1 MRVIL
6 ALLVLVALAAAQ
18 EYPDSLQVR
27 ELGSLTREQNPLR
40 KGFLTVRDG
49 QFRWADGSRAKFWGV
64 NIANRN
70 LWIPRQEIDRVV
82 DAWARAG
89 VNMVRFEATDSKGA
103 LLDIPGVPGSRRLN
117 LERLLTLHYWISRVR
132 EKKMHYYLDLI
143 DFRTFTPEDGVA
155 NAAAL
160 PRAARPYAC
169 FDERLIELQ
178 KEYASQFLT
187 AVNPYTGLA
196 PVDDPMMALV
206 EVCNESGF
214 FLNASHT
221 DKLVEPYRSNLGQ
234 RWNAWLLTRYP
245 DRAGLAAAWGTALK
259 PEEDPVAG
267 TVALPHLT
275 GPLDP
280 PPRQQDGVDFF
291 VAVQRDYFKT
301 MKGHLRRIGV
311 KVPITAVVSADIP
324 PDVYSV
330 AAEMDFV
337 SENHYVDHPAFSGP
351 DWQGKFFYQNTNT
364 LRDPG
369 RFGFAPYTATLRWP
383 DKPVVIRE
391 WGWVWPNTYRAASM
405 PEALAYACL
414 QDYDGMLLFSYKT
427 GEVAPRLVEF
437 GYQSD
442 PCVWG
447 LFSAAGLAFLRQDV
461 EVGEDLAELIYPVGP
476 ESARVAYALRT
487 LTRLEPSG
495 DTEVV
500 LTAGGKSPEA
510 ALGPLFAAGT
520 YTSSTGQIERRTS
533 QGLLRIQAPRLVALA
548 GELPDTAQ
556 VGPLEYAGTSPVGA
570 VLAISLDD
578 EPLESSQRFLIKF
591 VSVAEN
597 TGQSLIPV
605 QGGPAPL
612 MLEHNGTAP
621 VLTRGAPSPTPTRVN
636 WNGRPLLSLFQMN
649 GCFELM
655 IEDGR
660 AVFWTDTPQVRFQ
673 MGETELVSNGSVY
686 DLPLTR
692 ARQPVQNGAP

>member
-1 MRVIL
+1 ML
-6 ALLVLVALAAAQ
+6 SLLVLVALASAQ

-27 ELGSLTREQNPLR
+27 ELGSLTREQNALR
-40 KGFLTVRDG
+40 KGFLSVQDG

-70 LWIPRQEIDRVV
+70 LWIPRDEIDRVV

-103 LLDIPGVPGSRRLN
+103 LLDIPGAPGSRRLN
-117 LERLLTLHYWISRVR
+117 PERLLTLHYWISRVR
-132 EKKMHYYLDLI
+132 QKQMHYYLDLI
-143 DFRTFTPEDGVA
+143 DFRTFTAEDGVA

-169 FDERLIELQ
+169 FDEKLIELQ

-214 FLNASHT
+214 FLNASNT
-221 DKLVEPYRSNLGQ
+221 DNLIEPYKSQLAQ
-234 RWNAWLLTRYP
+234 RWNAWLLTRYT
-245 DRAGLAAAWGTALK
+245 DRAGLETAWGTALK
-259 PEEDPVAG
+259 PEEDPLTG

-275 GPLDP
+275 GALDQP
-280 PPRQQDGVDFF
+280 ARQQDGVDFF
-291 VAVQRDYFKT
+291 VEVQRAYFKA
-301 MKGHLRRIGV
+301 MRGHLRRIGV

-351 DWQGKFFYQNTNT
+351 DWQGKFFYQNKNT

-369 RFGFAPYTATLRWP
+369 RFGFAPYTATLRWR

-391 WGWVWPNTYRAASM
+391 WGWVWPNAYRAASM
-405 PEALAYACL
+405 PEALAYASL

-427 GEVAPRLVEF
+427 GEVGPRLVEF

-447 LFSAAGLAFLRQDV
+447 LFSAAGLAYLRQDV
-461 EVGEDLAELIYPVGP
+461 EVGEQVAELIYPVGP
-476 ESARVAYALRT
+476 EAARVAYSLRT
-487 LTRLEPSG
+487 VTRLEPSG

-500 LTAGGKSPEA
+500 LTPQGPGPEQ

-520 YTSSTGQIERRTS
+520 YTSSSGQIERRTG
-533 QGLLRIQAPRLVALA
+533 QGLLRIQAPRLVTLA

-556 VGPLEYAGTSPVGA
+556 VGPLEYSGTSPVGA
-570 VLAISLDD
+570 VLAVSLDD

-612 MLEHNGTAP
+612 MLDQNGTAP
-621 VLTRGAPSPTPTRVN
+621 VLTRGQPAPTPTRIR
-636 WNGRPLLSLFQMN
+636 WNGKPLLSLFQQN
-649 GCFELM
+649 GTFELM

-673 MGETELVSNGSVY
+673 LGETESVSNGSVY

-692 ARQPVQNGAP
+692 PRPRVQNGTP